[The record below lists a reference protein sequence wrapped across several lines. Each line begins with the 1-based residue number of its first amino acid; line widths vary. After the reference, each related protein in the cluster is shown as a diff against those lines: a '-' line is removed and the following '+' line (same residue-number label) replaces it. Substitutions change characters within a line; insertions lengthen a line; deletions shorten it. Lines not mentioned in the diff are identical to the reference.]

1 MTKWRPLLFKSVEEL
16 QEKINQYFQ
25 RCDNWIE
32 KSVVIKWQIHNY
44 KEPIPYTITWLA
56 SYLWTNRQT
65 LINYED
71 RDLSFFD
78 TIKKAKEKIE
88 ANMEE
93 RWMMWLNNPAV
104 TIFSLKNNYN
114 WIDKQE
120 VNQNN
125 LNLNRDITTMSD
137 EDLEKLIN
145 STWNN

>member
-1 MTKWRPLLFKSVEEL
+1 
-16 QEKINQYFQ
+16 
-25 RCDNWIE
+25 
-32 KSVVIKWQIHNY
+32 
-44 KEPIPYTITWLA
+44 
-56 SYLWTNRQT
+56 
-65 LINYED
+65 
-71 RDLSFFD
+71 
-78 TIKKAKEKIE
+78 
-88 ANMEE
+88 MEE